1 VLGNQ
6 QFETEPRRGGTNLKR
21 TMQAKKHNGSSTEAA
36 LELDHELPPAENDD
50 ERLPPSTV
58 ADAAEPQSEIEK
70 LRAERAAYL
79 DRAARIQAEFENFRK
94 RNAKAQEEYR
104 EYALADALQALLPIL
119 DSLDN
124 ALKTNAASL
133 EDFHSGIEL
142 IDKQF
147 HDALAKLG
155 VQPITTEG
163 QPFDPNLHQAIQ
175 LVDTDEAEDNHVL
188 DELQRGY
195 KLKDRLLRPAMV
207 RVARNPRK

>member
-1 VLGNQ
+1 
-6 QFETEPRRGGTNLKR
+6 
-21 TMQAKKHNGSSTEAA
+21 MQAKKHNGSSAE
-36 LELDHELPPAENDD
+36 LELDHELPPAESGD
-50 ERLPPSTV
+50 EPATQGTAGP
-58 ADAAEPQSEIEK
+58 AAPAQQQSELEQ

-94 RNAKAQEEYR
+94 RNAKAQQEYR
-104 EYALADALQALLPIL
+104 DYALADAIKALLPIL

-133 EDFHSGIEL
+133 EDFHAGIEL

-155 VQPITTEG
+155 VEPISTEG
-163 QPFDPNLHQAIQ
+163 APFDPNLHQAIQ
-175 LVDTDEAEDNHVL
+175 MVDTNEAEDNHVL

-207 RVARNPRK
+207 RVARNPKNG